1 MFKLQGTRLV
11 ATLVATFA
19 ASMSFSG
26 AASAQALTPIKI
38 SYQPA
43 LYWAMPFHIATEKG
57 WWKEVGLAPE
67 FSTFPAGVPQ
77 IASAAAKSWDVG
89 GTGSV
94 PAVLGHVRFGIKT
107 IGVTNDESAAN
118 ALVASGKKATEFA
131 KDPAGALRGQTIT
144 LTQNSTADYA
154 LQSCLKKYGLKKAD
168 VVMKNMGQAEIISA
182 ISSGN
187 SDLAGMWAPNIYTV
201 EEKAGAKVLCS
212 GKEGGAVVPGAL
224 IARGDYAK
232 ENPQNVAKFLAV
244 YLRSW
249 KWMNANKPEAI
260 AMMKDFYAKGGVT
273 VSEASMKKE
282 FDTRPT
288 FDLNQQLSMMKR
300 SGAGSNSQVDAWFAQ
315 IAVFMRETGALPT
328 IPQVQDFVTSE
339 YMTMVQNDPKLREF
353 ANSTK

>member
-1 MFKLQGTRLV
+1 MLKFSLASLAT
-11 ATLVATFA
+11 TLVA
-19 ASMSFSG
+19 SMGFIG
-26 AASAQALTPIKI
+26 TVSAQALTPIKI

-107 IGVTNDESAAN
+107 IGVTNDESAGN
-118 ALVASGKKATEFA
+118 ALVGSSKKAAEFA
-131 KDPAGALRGQTIT
+131 KDPTAALRGQTIT

-182 ISSGN
+182 LSSGN

-244 YLRSW
+244 YLRAW
-249 KWMNANKPEAI
+249 KWMGAHQPEAI
-260 AMMKDFYAKGGVT
+260 AMMKDFYAKGGV
-273 VSEASMKKE
+273 SISDAAMKKE
-282 FDTRPT
+282 FSTRPT
-288 FDLNQQLSMMKR
+288 FDLKQQLAMMNR
-300 SGAGSNSQVDAWFAQ
+300 GSGSTATNSQVDAWFAQ
-315 IAVFMRETGALPT
+315 IAVFMRETGSLTT
-328 IPQVQDFVTSE
+328 IPQVQDFVTGE

-353 ANSTK
+353 ANNAK